1 MHCVTPRAFRAF
13 PKGLQGGTLPWG
25 SLWER
30 KRSLASQLPLMSFLV
45 GGILPYGK
53 LTPHTL
59 GSSVAAWESGTM
71 PQKVIFPKSKIG
83 GVLVHG
89 RDTDQ
94 ETEEEELEGIWE
106 GAECYCVVFDQFL
119 KNNYFYQNK
128 HYEVTYVDSA
138 FTSYVLRL
146 NLPIGVDSP
155 SDVRHVLSINAIVV
169 FSFPVI
175 PPNTTLVLDICKVVA
190 AALPS
195 SLAPRVWFLF
205 YCVCSQVSS
214 GIEWSVHAL

>member
-1 MHCVTPRAFRAF
+1 MYYHTSYCLTRSWGEMHCVTPRAFRAF

-119 KNNYFYQNK
+119 KKNYFLPKQTLWGNLRWFCFYK
-128 HYEVTYVDSA
+128 LRPEA
-138 FTSYVLRL
+138 EFTHWCR
-146 NLPIGVDSP
+146 
-155 SDVRHVLSINAIVV
+155 
-169 FSFPVI
+169 FPFW
-175 PPNTTLVLDICKVVA
+175 C
-190 AALPS
+190 
-195 SLAPRVWFLF
+195 
-205 YCVCSQVSS
+205 
-214 GIEWSVHAL
+214 